1 MMIVFE
7 EREVVFDYDD
17 ANGKLKL
24 SIPIKM
30 ILEKLGK
37 RRIKYL
43 SGYYSKEDVEQAY
56 FPKLSGVDFHLWVS
70 MNFEQTK
77 SQKRSLNVYAKL
89 LKDLVKL
96 REAYGPD
103 QLNDAMIK
111 CNTPGKCTIA
121 YLKAILHN
129 NNRKEMQN
137 DGKYQKNIENAIRPF
152 M

>member
-1 MMIVFE
+1 MIVFE
-7 EREVVFDYDD
+7 EKEVVFDYDD

-24 SIPIKM
+24 SIPIEV
-30 ILEKLGK
+30 ILKKLGK
-37 RRIKYL
+37 RKIKYK
-43 SGYYSKEDVEQAY
+43 SGYYTKEDVEQAY
-56 FPKLSGVDFHLWVS
+56 FPKLSGVDFHIWIS

-103 QLNDAMIK
+103 RLNDAMIK
-111 CNTPGKCTIA
+111 CNTPLKCTIA
-121 YLKAILHN
+121 YLKAILRN
-129 NNRKEMQN
+129 NNPKEMKN
-137 DGKYQKNIENAIRPF
+137 DGKYQKNIESAIRRF